1 MSCDIVSDLTISAIV
16 CAMAGTEYG
25 AAGLHDEDDGT
36 FYSAA
41 TCSQKVGQMLLDA
54 NFASVN
60 DHKGDGI
67 KTLYG
72 CLADATTETA
82 KNKSTEDHTVT
93 HTIVQRG
100 TPLAKKTDKLVLGN
114 RVFYV
119 VAVDDTG
126 GLGISTLYYVE
137 ERDDIKNDTRTGS

>member
-25 AAGLHDEDDGT
+25 AAGLHDDDGT

-60 DHKGDGI
+60 ER
-67 KTLYG
+67 YNEN
-72 CLADATTETA
+72 AP
-82 KNKSTEDHTVT
+82 V
-93 HTIVQRG
+93 
-100 TPLAKKTDKLVLGN
+100 
-114 RVFYV
+114 RVFKMKSKPV
-119 VAVDDTG
+119 LH
-126 GLGISTLYYVE
+126 LGTMNRKFTASFLMLRMIWP
-137 ERDDIKNDTRTGS
+137 RK

>member
-54 NFASVN
+54 NFC
-60 DHKGDGI
+60 I
-67 KTLYG
+67 
-72 CLADATTETA
+72 
-82 KNKSTEDHTVT
+82 
-93 HTIVQRG
+93 R
-100 TPLAKKTDKLVLGN
+100 
-114 RVFYV
+114 
-119 VAVDDTG
+119 
-126 GLGISTLYYVE
+126 
-137 ERDDIKNDTRTGS
+137 ERALQ

>member
-25 AAGLHDEDDGT
+25 AAGLHDDDGT

-60 DHKGDGI
+60 ER
-67 KTLYG
+67 YNEN
-72 CLADATTETA
+72 AP
-82 KNKSTEDHTVT
+82 V
-93 HTIVQRG
+93 
-100 TPLAKKTDKLVLGN
+100 
-114 RVFYV
+114 RV
-119 VAVDDTG
+119 
-126 GLGISTLYYVE
+126 S
-137 ERDDIKNDTRTGS
+137 R